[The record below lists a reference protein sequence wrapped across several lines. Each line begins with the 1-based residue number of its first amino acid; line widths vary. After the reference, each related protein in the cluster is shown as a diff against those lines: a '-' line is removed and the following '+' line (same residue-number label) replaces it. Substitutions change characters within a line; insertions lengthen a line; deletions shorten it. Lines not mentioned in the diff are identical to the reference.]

1 MMVVEEIFLMV
12 EVMLVKWKINHV
24 VDGEGKDL
32 RRSDRGGGFGIS
44 GEFLSVGSLVGDIA
58 LPSEDK
64 VSDSESMCETH
75 FCDFPCTLE
84 EERRI
89 LMELM
94 REAEDQLKEE
104 NSYFVILNMLD
115 LSIRSSILT
124 SCGDKGVYESCGD
137 SWKSFLQ
144 SSDSMKKVG
153 CFREG
158 VCVRY

>member
-1 MMVVEEIFLMV
+1 MT
-12 EVMLVKWKINHV
+12 
-24 VDGEGKDL
+24 
-32 RRSDRGGGFGIS
+32 
-44 GEFLSVGSLVGDIA
+44 
-58 LPSEDK
+58 

-144 SSDSMKKVG
+144 VDFLNLIRSCLSGFSI
-153 CFREG
+153 
-158 VCVRY
+158 